1 MPLQRIEDWDE
12 IDPPVRLVER
22 AVKPI
27 ASSFVKLNRAAASQ
41 AAMSGDNWHNNLLAL
56 VASWVAKGNTDEE
69 IHILAAEKTLLGYT
83 PEQTFDEVQKMVSS
97 ARSKGF
103 DQTGSNKTVAASPE
117 LTLKKNGEPHPNVH
131 NILTVLTQNES
142 WYGVFAFDE
151 FADRKKIIKTPP
163 YEALVEQEDCSRELR
178 DEDYSQTQA
187 WLNKNGFPT
196 VGREPVTSA
205 VNLLCREAVISPVRH
220 YLGTL
225 TFDPNKD
232 RPAGATWMEDYL
244 GVKPESEAERK
255 YVRAIAIKSLVQAV
269 ARALVPGCKADSV
282 PILEGKQ
289 GTGKSE
295 AVRVLF
301 GADWFGDS
309 LPPMGHKDA
318 SDYLKGKWAIELAEM
333 SFQSKADI
341 EQQKAFI
348 SRQEERYRPAYGRQE
363 VTYPR
368 RCVFWGTTN
377 RDDYLKDETG
387 NRRFWPIKTG
397 EVDIEGL
404 KAARDRLWAEAVY
417 HYRQGMEWWLDPAM
431 QVFAEVQNSQR
442 FERDV
447 WEQDVQRW
455 VNDENIQ
462 ETTLR
467 DALHGALM
475 IMADKMTQADQR
487 RMRTVLKFVGF
498 EKCGVYKNRT
508 KRDQARYVRV
518 MGE

>member
-69 IHILAAEKTLLGYT
+69 IHVLATSHTLAGYT
-83 PEQTFDEVQKMVSS
+83 LEQTSAEVQKMIDG

-103 DQTGSNKTVAASPE
+103 DQNALNTTLSESLG
-117 LTLKKNGEPHPNVH
+117 LTLKKNGDPHPNVH
-131 NILTVLTQNES
+131 NIFEVLSNSAS
-142 WYGVFAFDE
+142 WYSVFAFDE
-151 FADRKKIIKTPP
+151 FADRNKVIGTPP
-163 YEALVEQEDCSRELR
+163 YAPANDQFCIPRDLR

-196 VGREPVTSA
+196 VGKDPVTSA

-220 YLGTL
+220 YLESL
-225 TFDPNKD
+225 SFDPDSNQFSAK
-232 RPAGATWMEDYL
+232 TWMQDYL
-244 GVKPESEAERK
+244 GVKPATASEVEYIQEVAL
-255 YVRAIAIKSLVQAV
+255 KSLVQAV
-269 ARALVPGCKADSV
+269 ARALDPGCKADCV
-282 PILEGKQ
+282 PILEGQQ
-289 GTGKSE
+289 GTGKST
-295 AVRVLF
+295 AIRVLF
-301 GADWFGDS
+301 GADWFGDA

-318 SDYLKGKWAIELAEM
+318 SDYVKGKWAIELAEM

-348 SRQEERYRPAYGRQE
+348 SRQEERYRPAYRREE
-363 VTYPR
+363 VTYAR

-397 EVDIEGL
+397 EIDIEGL
-404 KAARDRLWAEAVY
+404 RAARDRLWAEAVY
-417 HYRQGMEWWLDPAM
+417 HYRQGTEWWLDPKM
-431 QVFAEVQNSQR
+431 QVFAEAQNSQR
-442 FERDV
+442 FEREA
-447 WEQDVQRW
+447 WEQDVQ
-455 VNDENIQ
+455 
-462 ETTLR
+462 
-467 DALHGALM
+467 
-475 IMADKMTQADQR
+475 QR
-487 RMRTVLKFVGF
+487 LG
-498 EKCGVYKNRT
+498 
-508 KRDQARYVRV
+508 
-518 MGE
+518 